1 MQCSVLC
8 IKAGCG
14 FHLVQIV
21 FAKKNQPAE
30 YIVCFVLLL
39 MLPGWLHLDFFL
51 LCSLECPLAGVHL
64 EYSTY

>member
-39 MLPGWLHLDFFL
+39 MLPGWLHLDFFF
-51 LCSLECPLAGVHL
+51 AM
-64 EYSTY
+64 